1 MSDNCRQLH
10 EQLQSLPLIKYP
22 FELEDLPENGIYFFF
37 EIGEIWG
44 HGGNQERIVRI
55 GSHRQGNFRSRISE
69 HFLLNEM
76 NMDFNKDKPKPSDRS
91 IFRKNIGRALLWRD
105 GDEYVSIWEKDFTT
119 RANKDAY
126 GHLRNIDKEKKIETE
141 ITKIIRENFSF
152 RYIVVD
158 EQAARLGKNGL
169 EKKYIET
176 VSGCR
181 ECRPSENWLG
191 QFSPLEKIRNSGM
204 WLVQYVKRKNGA
216 KKSTDSRKMML
227 H

>member
-1 MSDNCRQLH
+1 M
-10 EQLQSLPLIKYP
+10 
-22 FELEDLPENGIYFFF
+22 
-37 EIGEIWG
+37 
-44 HGGNQERIVRI
+44 
-55 GSHRQGNFRSRISE
+55 
-69 HFLLNEM
+69 
-76 NMDFNKDKPKPSDRS
+76 
-91 IFRKNIGRALLWRD
+91 LWRD

-181 ECRPSENWLG
+181 ECRPSESWLG
-191 QFSPLEKIRNSGM
+191 QFSPVEKIRYSGM

-216 KKSTDSRKMML
+216 NKSKDSRKMVL
-227 H
+227 R